1 MFVTFPSFS
10 GNLSELLK
18 RPDLNLEMTDEHLM
32 ARIKNGQ
39 LDQLNELFN
48 RYSKRIYNYFL
59 KSTLE
64 QADSDDLT
72 QELFIRVMKYR
83 KSYKDGQV
91 VQFWVFQIA
100 RNMLKDHFGK
110 MKIKRDRFDP
120 LEVMPEV
127 FDESMDDE
135 REREKQLYK
144 AMDLLTDDKRE
155 LLVLSKFEG
164 LKYEQIAV
172 LRETSVSNIKVQVH
186 RIIKELRDLYFNNV
200 EMEN

>member
-1 MFVTFPSFS
+1 MS
-10 GNLSELLK
+10 
-18 RPDLNLEMTDEHLM
+18 DEQLM

-64 QADSDDLT
+64 RADSDDLT

-83 KSYKDGQV
+83 TSYKEGQA

-100 RNMLKDHFGK
+100 RNMLKDHFSK
-110 MKIKRDRFDP
+110 MKVQRDRFDSM
-120 LEVMPEV
+120 EEIPEA
-127 FDESMDDE
+127 FDEPQE
-135 REREKQLYK
+135 EEIEREKQLYK
-144 AMDLLTDDKRE
+144 AMDGLAEDKRE
-155 LLVLSKFEG
+155 LLVLSKFQG
-164 LKYEQIAV
+164 LKYEQIAA

-186 RIIKELRDLYFNNV
+186 RTIKELKDIYFDNV
-200 EMEN
+200 EMEK